1 MEQSEIPLVIP
12 YYYNYRDLI
21 DFLKQERIQDFKKII
36 ILNFTEQEVDL
47 SFNNSVEQRLI
58 RKNYG
63 PRYAL
68 YSMRLRSDLPQ
79 YYFVSDPDILLNK
92 ELPKNFIN
100 IMIAISE
107 MYNTGKV
114 GVALDISYEI
124 DERITFRRRILGTNE
139 FKTYNVVEWE
149 SQYWEKQLNQQK
161 FNMPIFE
168 AEVDTTFC
176 LINQRYFSYEHNLTA
191 LRVGGEF
198 TSIHLP
204 WLKNYVE
211 DSKYLEKA
219 VYSSWKNDVEKID
232 LEQLIDSNQNLLNEN
247 ENLKYENEKLN
258 NFIKQIQKSIYF
270 KVTRKIKGIV
280 IHIKKKTKTE
290 VKKF

>member
-1 MEQSEIPLVIP
+1 
-12 YYYNYRDLI
+12 
-21 DFLKQERIQDFKKII
+21 
-36 ILNFTEQEVDL
+36 
-47 SFNNSVEQRLI
+47 
-58 RKNYG
+58 
-63 PRYAL
+63 
-68 YSMRLRSDLPQ
+68 MRLRSDLPQ
-79 YYFVSDPDILLNK
+79 YYFVSDPDILLNT

-100 IMIAISE
+100 IMIEISE
-107 MYNTGKV
+107 LYKTGKV
-114 GVALDISYEI
+114 GVALDISNEI
-124 DERITFRRRILGTNE
+124 DESITFRRKIIGTNQ

-149 SQYWEKQLNQQK
+149 SQYWEKQINQQK

-191 LRVGGEF
+191 LRVGGNF

-211 DSKYLEKA
+211 DSEYLEKA

-247 ENLKYENEKLN
+247 ENLKYENERMN
-258 NFIKQIQKSIYF
+258 NSFKQIQKSFYF
-270 KVTRKIKGIV
+270 KVIRKIDSLASL
-280 IHIKKKTKTE
+280 IKKKIKTKTE
-290 VKKF
+290 KFQK